1 MNFFTEYKTYLK
13 RAGIVWMLSL
23 ILCLLAYVFVIG
35 PQSKSIKRLERN
47 IDEQKQIYASARRA
61 AQEQNRIQLNEHI
74 DRLRDKLGGFVIHA
88 DELTDLTFDIS
99 QIASRENLASFSV
112 TPRSK
117 KSGGRRSAVKQ
128 QNDTGSISE
137 NLIDIKFTAEFRQ
150 FAAFMNALERHHPI
164 LFIDA
169 FAITRSSQNETDYQ
183 ATLDVTAFVR
193 KQKDNETADKGQT
206 TTYSA
211 KL

>member
-1 MNFFTEYKTYLK
+1 MTFFTEYKTYLK

-23 ILCLLAYVFVIG
+23 VLCLLAYLLVLR
-35 PQSKSIKRLERN
+35 PQYNIKRRLERN
-47 IDEQKQIYASARRA
+47 LDEQKQTYAAARRA
-61 AQEQNRIQLNEHI
+61 TQEKNRIQLNEHI
-74 DRLRDKLGGFVIHA
+74 QRLRTQIKGFVINS

-99 QIASRENLASFSV
+99 QIANREKLASFSV

-117 KSGGRRSAVKQ
+117 RSGGRRGTAGEKSDNNAI
-128 QNDTGSISE
+128 NE
-137 NLIDIKFTAEFRQ
+137 NLIDIRFIARFHQ
-150 FAAFMNALERHHPI
+150 FAAFVNALERHRPV
-164 LFIDA
+164 LFIDE
-169 FAITRSSQNETDYQ
+169 FSITRSSQDESIYQ

-193 KQKDNETADKGQT
+193 KQQDNETADKGST